1 MKNEIMSKSEVW
13 VIIALFFGL
22 VSYSIFM
29 FYLLAKRSKGIN
41 YFNDLYSVNSFVV
54 YFLFFFMF
62 FLLNQIKKYIRKKEQ
77 RIVNFISVLG
87 AFSTGILLA
96 SGFFTIVL

>member
-41 YFNDLYSVNSFVV
+41 YFDDLYSVNSFVV

-87 AFSTGILLA
+87 AFSTGVLLA

>member
-1 MKNEIMSKSEVW
+1 
-13 VIIALFFGL
+13 
-22 VSYSIFM
+22 
-29 FYLLAKRSKGIN
+29 
-41 YFNDLYSVNSFVV
+41 
-54 YFLFFFMF
+54 MF

-87 AFSTGILLA
+87 AFSTGVLLA

>member
-1 MKNEIMSKSEVW
+1 MSKSEVW

-87 AFSTGILLA
+87 AFSTGVLLA

>member
-1 MKNEIMSKSEVW
+1 MKKEIMSKSEVW

-87 AFSTGILLA
+87 AFSTGVLLA

>member
-87 AFSTGILLA
+87 AFSTGVLLA